1 MNTLEVS
8 LRDTQAI
15 MHPEMQMLLVLET
28 ILEQCEIS
36 LASSKPEIAIAY
48 PEASWG
54 CDMPYMHAG
63 RLVLRNIE
71 SMKEALDLYRNIIN
85 AETMLEYSKE
95 QERRDEIPF

>member
-1 MNTLEVS
+1 MNTLEAN

-15 MHPEMQMLLVLET
+15 MHPEMQMLSVLET

-54 CDMPYMHAG
+54 CHMPYMHAG

-71 SMKEALDLYRNIIN
+71 SMRESLDLYRNIIIS
-85 AETMLEYSKE
+85 ETILEQSRR
-95 QERRDEIPF
+95 QEGRDEIPF